1 MVKKLLE
8 QAKVTGLDLNGVHDS
23 SVRNSLEDSVKSGSV
38 ALKKML
44 LRRVSDESEL
54 NWLGHMLRLALAEL
68 KGFLTDLEE
77 TADME
82 SSDDVEITDDGSAI
96 LQVSEDGDQVTPSG
110 RSGFVV
116 ARWSQEK
123 GAFLQLIPPHW
134 SNEDIWKAVKDTF
147 SPVVGA
153 VYQHGVKPLWNFVSK
168 PLMRWGLSLMKWIL
182 EHPRTALFISK
193 FALTMR
199 DRLCEKA
206 SFHFYGDPEVSAVGA
221 FAYAAKS
228 GKELSQYLRST
239 FTPAVV
245 LDALKTIMDSGSLM
259 NSVAEMG
266 KFSFSL
272 LLSWAGLAA
281 GGQAVALLSRMS
293 SLLAS
298 AALEAGRR
306 TMERMIYQEIAKEI
320 PSNLLD
326 MLTKKCLYKRE
337 DCWKATWNGT
347 QAEMVT
353 AGKDAITQVTR
364 TVQSAGKTLS
374 DQLNRLTNFFSSV
387 QD

>member
-1 MVKKLLE
+1 
-8 QAKVTGLDLNGVHDS
+8 
-23 SVRNSLEDSVKSGSV
+23 
-38 ALKKML
+38 
-44 LRRVSDESEL
+44 
-54 NWLGHMLRLALAEL
+54 MLR
-68 KGFLTDLEE
+68 
-77 TADME
+77 
-82 SSDDVEITDDGSAI
+82 
-96 LQVSEDGDQVTPSG
+96 
-110 RSGFVV
+110 
-116 ARWSQEK
+116 
-123 GAFLQLIPPHW
+123 
-134 SNEDIWKAVKDTF
+134 
-147 SPVVGA
+147 
-153 VYQHGVKPLWNFVSK
+153 
-168 PLMRWGLSLMKWIL
+168 
-182 EHPRTALFISK
+182 
-193 FALTMR
+193 
-199 DRLCEKA
+199 
-206 SFHFYGDPEVSAVGA
+206 
-221 FAYAAKS
+221 
-228 GKELSQYLRST
+228 LSQYLRST